1 MRILITGNMGYVGPV
16 LTRFLRSALND
27 AELIGFDAGFF
38 GHSLTGAGLLP
49 EALLDRQ
56 VFGDIREFPA
66 EFLDG
71 VDAVVHLSAVSNDP
85 MGNKFEA
92 VTGEINR
99 DASVRIAQMAA
110 ERGVKNFVFAS
121 SCSMYGYAEGGA
133 RKESDPTNPLT
144 AYARSKIGCENELAE
159 LNLDGMTVTSLRF
172 ATACGMSDRLRLDLV
187 LNDFVACAIASGEIT
202 VLSDGTPWRP
212 LIDVEDMARAIS
224 WAIVRKRENGRQVSG
239 GERRPRR
246 EQLSGQRPGG
256 GGRAPGSWHDGFHQH
271 QRAPGQALLQGGLC
285 LVPVA
290 GAGLHPASFAR
301 SVDRP
306 SSRRACRHG
315 LRRPGF
321 PQLAVHAAED
331 ARAPHGGRPPRS
343 GFALALPRSRL
354 RDRAMKFH
362 KTPLD
367 GAYLIELE
375 KRGDD
380 RGFFARF
387 FCENEFGAA
396 GLETRF
402 VQINNSLTAAKG
414 TLRGLHYQLPP
425 AAEVK
430 VVRAIRG
437 ALWDVIVDLR
447 AGSLTHR
454 KWFGTELNEN
464 NRLMMYV
471 PRGFGHGFVTLSD
484 NVEALYLDSAF
495 YSPEAERGLRWND
508 PAIGID
514 WPVPPQEMSD
524 KDRNWPDLNPKFHGV
539 ELMRGLT

>member
-1 MRILITGNMGYVGPV
+1 
-16 LTRFLRSALND
+16 
-27 AELIGFDAGFF
+27 
-38 GHSLTGAGLLP
+38 
-49 EALLDRQ
+49 
-56 VFGDIREFPA
+56 
-66 EFLDG
+66 
-71 VDAVVHLSAVSNDP
+71 
-85 MGNKFEA
+85 
-92 VTGEINR
+92 
-99 DASVRIAQMAA
+99 
-110 ERGVKNFVFAS
+110 
-121 SCSMYGYAEGGA
+121 
-133 RKESDPTNPLT
+133 
-144 AYARSKIGCENELAE
+144 
-159 LNLDGMTVTSLRF
+159 
-172 ATACGMSDRLRLDLV
+172 MSDRLRLDLV

-224 WAIVRKRENGRQVSG
+224 WAIVRKRENGGKFLAVNAGRDESNYQVQG
-239 GERRPRR
+239 
-246 EQLSGQRPGG
+246 PGG
-256 GGRAPGSWHDGFHQH
+256 GGRAPGAGTTVSINTN
-271 QRAPGQALLQGGLC
+271 APPDKRSYRVDFALFRSLAPDFIPQVSLDQSI
-285 LVPVA
+285 VA
-290 GAGLHPASFAR
+290 
-301 SVDRP
+301 
-306 SSRRACRHG
+306 SSRRTCRHG
-315 LRRPGF
+315 LRRQGF

-331 ARAPHGGRPPRS
+331 ARASHGGRTPRS
-343 GFALALPRSRL
+343 GSALALPRSRL

-430 VVRAIRG
+430 VVRAIKG

-447 AGSLTHR
+447 AGSPTYR
-454 KWFGTELNEN
+454 KWFGAELNEN

-524 KDRNWPDLNPKFHGV
+524 KDRNWPDLDPKFHGV
-539 ELMRGLT
+539 ESMRGLT